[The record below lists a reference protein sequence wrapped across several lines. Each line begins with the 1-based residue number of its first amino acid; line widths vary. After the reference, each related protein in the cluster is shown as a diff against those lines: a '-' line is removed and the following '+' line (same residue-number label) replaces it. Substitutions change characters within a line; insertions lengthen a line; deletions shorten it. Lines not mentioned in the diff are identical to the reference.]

1 MPPPMGMRGG
11 GGLGGGGGSRLGLPS
26 ASYTRRA
33 STCSGSM
40 FGPPGGPT
48 PHKKRSI
55 PNMDKRGSTV
65 SASGGSA
72 LYGLVIPPKIGKV
85 SFPIFLRSTLIIVC
99 FVDNP

>member
-1 MPPPMGMRGG
+1 MPPPMGTRGG
-11 GGLGGGGGSRLGLPS
+11 GGLGGGGRLGLPS

-33 STCSGSM
+33 STCSGNM
-40 FGPPGGPT
+40 FGPPGGSAT
-48 PHKKRSI
+48 NKKRSI

>member
-11 GGLGGGGGSRLGLPS
+11 GGIGGGGGSRLGLPS

-33 STCSGSM
+33 STCSGMS
-40 FGPPGGPT
+40 GPT

-72 LYGLVIPPKIGKV
+72 IYGLVIPPKIGKV
-85 SFPIFLRSTLIIVC
+85 SFPIYLRYI
-99 FVDNP
+99 NPNHSLFS